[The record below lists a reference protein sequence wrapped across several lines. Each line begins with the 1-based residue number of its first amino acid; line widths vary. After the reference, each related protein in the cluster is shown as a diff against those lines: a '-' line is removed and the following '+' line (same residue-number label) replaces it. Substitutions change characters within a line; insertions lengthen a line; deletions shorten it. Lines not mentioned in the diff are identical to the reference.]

1 MNYLT
6 EEEAKMPLDMALG
19 QLVLGIETCKTRA
32 EVINLLKDAVEL
44 GRRSRNENKDSN

>member
-6 EEEAKMPLDMALG
+6 EEEARMPLEMALG
-19 QLVLGIETCKTRA
+19 QLVLGIETCKTRG

-44 GRRSRNENKDSN
+44 GRRNKDGK